1 MTIEPPSRMPMPRT
15 LVLSFMAGLS
25 WGARQS
31 SELYVSALLKAL
43 GAERSEWQA

>member
-1 MTIEPPSRMPMPRT
+1 MTVESIQREPMPRA

-43 GAERSEWQA
+43 GAERSEWRA